1 MSCSS
6 AADPSRWSDSL
17 CQAERF
23 SETQTPVAR
32 AAEVKG
38 AAAKDDAVPAWMA
51 ASVREIEATQSGE
64 RTGLEVAGG
73 QVEAPRGAS
82 ERTERSATSS

>member
-1 MSCSS
+1 MLFRRRPQPLVGQPVPGG
-6 AADPSRWSDSL
+6 ALLGDAD
-17 CQAERF
+17 AGGE
-23 SETQTPVAR
+23 

-38 AAAKDDAVPAWMA
+38 AAAKDDAVLAWMA

>member
-1 MSCSS
+1 MLFRRRPQPLVGQPVPGG
-6 AADPSRWSDSL
+6 ALLGDAD
-17 CQAERF
+17 AGGE
-23 SETQTPVAR
+23 